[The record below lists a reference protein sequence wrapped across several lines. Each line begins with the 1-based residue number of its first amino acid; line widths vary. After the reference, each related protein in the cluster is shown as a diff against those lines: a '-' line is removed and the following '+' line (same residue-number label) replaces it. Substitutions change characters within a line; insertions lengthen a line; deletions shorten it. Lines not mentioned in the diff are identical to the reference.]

1 LGVTGKGPLVGIDKL
16 LKQGLDFID
25 PDDLDNYVT
34 GRSSF
39 SAFVQSVNKNNM

>member
-1 LGVTGKGPLVGIDKL
+1 

-39 SAFVQSVNKNNM
+39 NAFVQFVG